1 MAARVDGRRSGA
13 WGGPRGGT
21 DDPAVAVAPRTF
33 PQVKEQQLVF
43 LLVRQLATAQ
53 FDQAQPALSPRLW
66 EEVEAL
72 GIDPDR
78 ITWLLYGG
86 QDLGDRAQLAA
97 LDQQWR
103 QREMLERQRLRRP
116 QLWARGWR
124 RDAVRTP
131 ATWHRTAPPAAP
143 RAHP

>member
-1 MAARVDGRRSGA
+1 MAARVDGQRSGA

-21 DDPAVAVAPRTF
+21 DDPAVAAAPRTF
-33 PQVKEQQLVF
+33 PQVKEQQLVY

-53 FDQAQPALSPRLW
+53 FDQAQPVLSQRLW
-66 EEVEAL
+66 DEVEAL

-86 QDLGDRAQLAA
+86 QDLGDRAALAA
-97 LDQQWR
+97 LDQEWR
-103 QREMLERQRLRRP
+103 DREVLERQRLRRTP
-116 QLWARGWR
+116 LWARGWR
-124 RDAVRTP
+124 RDAVRG
-131 ATWHRTAPPAAP
+131 AGAWHRTAPPAAS

>member
-1 MAARVDGRRSGA
+1 MAARVDGRRGGA
-13 WGGPRGGT
+13 WGAPRDGT
-21 DDPAVAVAPRTF
+21 DDPEVAVAPRTF
-33 PQVKEQQLVF
+33 PQVKEQQLLF

-53 FDQAQPALSPRLW
+53 FDQAQPALSQRLW

-86 QDLGDRAQLAA
+86 QDLGDRAALAA
-97 LDQQWR
+97 LDQEWR
-103 QREMLERQRLRRP
+103 DREVLERQRLRRTP
-116 QLWARGWR
+116 LWARGWR
-124 RDAVRTP
+124 RDAVRG
-131 ATWHRTAPPAAP
+131 AGAWHRTAPPAAS

>member
-1 MAARVDGRRSGA
+1 
-13 WGGPRGGT
+13 
-21 DDPAVAVAPRTF
+21 
-33 PQVKEQQLVF
+33 VKEQQLVF

-53 FDQAQPALSPRLW
+53 FDQAQPALSQRLW

-103 QREMLERQRLRRP
+103 QRERLERQRLRQP
-116 QLWARGWR
+116 PLWARGWR
-124 RDAVRTP
+124 RDAVSMP

-143 RAHP
+143 RAHR